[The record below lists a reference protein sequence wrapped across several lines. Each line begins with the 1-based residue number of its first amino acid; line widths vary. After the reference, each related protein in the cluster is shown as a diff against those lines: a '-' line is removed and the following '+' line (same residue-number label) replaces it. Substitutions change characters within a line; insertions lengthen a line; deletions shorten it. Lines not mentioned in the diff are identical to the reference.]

1 MTEWGTLPVDVV
13 DLYSPVGLRLLDELT
28 GATPLGNVSAVL
40 DVLDVTGSWQQT
52 DIQEIRT
59 PSGIIS
65 YPELERHADVTGL
78 KPRQY
83 RVRLVADFYV
93 PLYRANSNG
102 IPFTA
107 SPYNDTN
114 PPAVIVGMATDT
126 LLLPAPNYP
135 FDAHIPVLRGLVTD
149 AANKSV
155 PDVYVTQ
162 GNLERVLTDSRG
174 TFALPLRWAQLN
186 VQISIDA
193 TDQRT
198 NPNRHGS
205 IQIQLPNS
213 LRQSQTITIS

>member
-1 MTEWGTLPVDVV
+1 M
-13 DLYSPVGLRLLDELT
+13 
-28 GATPLGNVSAVL
+28 
-40 DVLDVTGSWQQT
+40 
-52 DIQEIRT
+52 
-59 PSGIIS
+59 
-65 YPELERHADVTGL
+65 
-78 KPRQY
+78 
-83 RVRLVADFYV
+83 ADFYV

-162 GNLERVLTDSRG
+162 GNLERVLNG
-174 TFALPLRWAQLN
+174 FARDVCTAAAL
-186 VQISIDA
+186 
-193 TDQRT
+193 
-198 NPNRHGS
+198 GS
-205 IQIQLPNS
+205 IECSDFYRCNGSADQSEIVTGRSKFSSPFAETKSDDHNQLRG
-213 LRQSQTITIS
+213 LRQCPNI